1 MSGTNHYTD
10 FACYYRT
17 CEAFRMYPWLTGFL
31 NLDFNIFSAGAFSGV
46 LEPNVNAKSSLVSY
60 VECCPYVL
68 FFHEYAHLS

>member
-1 MSGTNHYTD
+1 
-10 FACYYRT
+10 
-17 CEAFRMYPWLTGFL
+17 MYPWLTGFL